1 MSGSVAIRI
10 TRGRVPTNCRTCQP
24 LLAEPD
30 DPRWVSGRDIEEHG
44 FRLMLDS
51 VPATR
56 EQPRLVSD
64 RNTHVLSSAVQFNR
78 LGFPDQPVRR
88 RHPFR
93 VAAPAPGCQPSG
105 TPSAAMQQFS
115 PRRALSTQGFLRYR
129 RNDRRPSGPS
139 LVTRTRSPNVP
150 NSRRWGRVLA
160 SSFPE
165 VRSAASKTSG
175 NVRIATNVPV
185 RDSPSLGPRI
195 HSGYS
200 RRRIA

>member
-24 LLAEPD
+24 LPAEPD
-30 DPRWVSGRDIEEHG
+30 DPRWVSGRDIEEHE
-44 FRLMLDS
+44 FRLMLGS

-64 RNTHVLSSAVQFNR
+64 RNTHVLSPAVQFNR

-93 VAAPAPGCQPSG
+93 VAVPAPGCQPSG
-105 TPSAAMQQFS
+105 TPSAMMQQFS

-129 RNDRRPSGPS
+129 RNDRR
-139 LVTRTRSPNVP
+139 L
-150 NSRRWGRVLA
+150 LA
-160 SSFPE
+160 SWARVPRHKDVVADFTPRGACSCFQFPG
-165 VRSAASKTSG
+165 SAISG
-175 NVRIATNVPV
+175 VQNVR
-185 RDSPSLGPRI
+185 
-195 HSGYS
+195 
-200 RRRIA
+200 